1 MQSHVPNAPHVMCK
15 QQQDSFFFI
24 VCIRRDSY
32 RTVLYFFL
40 SYASEETRRLLQ
52 DMKTVLEKFVEKI
65 FFPIGP
71 VTFGP

>member
-1 MQSHVPNAPHVMCK
+1 MSCVSNSKTV
-15 QQQDSFFFI
+15 SFL
-24 VCIRRDSY
+24 SY
-32 RTVLYFFL
+32 VSEETATGQYFYFFL